1 MAIKQKEIEI
11 NGDKYII
18 STIPGTDGVKL
29 GARIAKF
36 AGVVME
42 GAAVHGNMASAIA
55 VALVSTDDDEIVD
68 LVKQLAKK
76 VTKNNIQ
83 VNFDN
88 DFQGEYDV
96 LLDIVKES
104 LLLNFGSVFT
114 KLGFNVQAML
124 TPGN

>member
-42 GAAVHGNMASAIA
+42 GVGTHGNLGSAIA
-55 VALVSTDDDEIVD
+55 VALVSTDDEEIVD
-68 LVKQLAKK
+68 LVKQLTKK
-76 VTKNNIQ
+76 VSKNNIQ
-83 VNFDN
+83 INFDN

-96 LLDIVKES
+96 LLEIVKES
-104 LLLNFGSVFT
+104 LLLNFGSLFT
-114 KLGFNVQAML
+114 KLGFNVQEML
-124 TPGN
+124 SPSN

>member
-1 MAIKQKEIEI
+1 MALKQKEVEI

-18 STIPGTDGVKL
+18 ATIPGTDGVKL
-29 GARIAKF
+29 AARIAKF

-42 GAAVHGNMASAIA
+42 GSVVHGNMASAVA

-104 LLLNFGSVFT
+104 LVLNFGSLFT